1 MSRGLQEPSF
11 LLAFEGETNPWKRSE
26 MVGRKISELRKSYLA
41 MTNEQRQELAKTG
54 EVELKSGLALMGQ
67 DKRTIQELIALV
79 DPPSQ

>member
-1 MSRGLQEPSF
+1 
-11 LLAFEGETNPWKRSE
+11 LAFEGETNPWKRSE